1 MRLLRVETD
10 VAGAAVS
17 RVLPRRG
24 GRAHSCR
31 AIARPAVSRDA
42 RSEEFTFDFENK
54 RGELSGEVV
63 GQRHLLSSLQDQGVL
78 AQFAPLY
85 ILLYLQMSEE
95 LFHVLAIRPWNR
107 NVRKCQLYDISL
119 C

>member
-1 MRLLRVETD
+1 MLQGPLSPEFSPGEVGEHIPAGPLLDPPSPETPD
-10 VAGAAVS
+10 LKNS
-17 RVLPRRG
+17 Q
-24 GRAHSCR
+24 
-31 AIARPAVSRDA
+31 
-42 RSEEFTFDFENK
+42 
-54 RGELSGEVV
+54 RGELSDEVV
-63 GQRHLLSSLQDQGVL
+63 GQRHFLSSLQDQGVL